1 MSAQPTYQRGDNL
14 VGHSEGG
21 MEPEKGPQDYGYL
34 GRRRDSLAFPES
46 GSSSWSERWARF
58 KRLFVAMA
66 WHNVET
72 RTRLF
77 LGIAFMVIGIIIGVF
92 EKF

>member
-1 MSAQPTYQRGDNL
+1 MEDEQEKSEPDN
-14 VGHSEGG
+14 
-21 MEPEKGPQDYGYL
+21 GPQHCGYL
-34 GRRRDSLAFPES
+34 GRHRQSLAFPQA
-46 GSSSWSERWARF
+46 GSSLWPERWARF

-77 LGIAFMVIGIIIGVF
+77 LGIALVVIGIIIGVF